1 MKNITQMKIA
11 IVAASRN
18 GFSEELSV
26 NRRKKVVEIYRAEH
40 GETDI
45 YECPICVGDNEISV
59 GRVLKN
65 IQKEECNALCI
76 YLGNYGP
83 EIAETMLAEKFAGP
97 MMFCAA
103 AEDNAADLCEGR
115 GDAYCG
121 LLNASYALGIRGLRV
136 YIPEEP
142 VGDTAE
148 CAAMIHDFLPV
159 ARALVGLKNLKI
171 ISFGPRPNNFLAC
184 NAPIKP
190 LFDLGVEIE
199 ENSELDLLEAFQKH
213 EGDKRIPSVAEEM
226 AAELGA
232 GNTMPEI
239 LPKLAQ
245 YELTLTDW
253 IRTHKGQR
261 KYVALTSKCWP
272 AFETQFGFVPCYV
285 NSRLTAKGYPV
296 ACEVDIYGALSEYIG
311 TCVTG
316 EAVTILDINNTVP
329 REMYDEA
336 IRGKDFLAGVYSLRD
351 TFMAF
356 HCGNTAASR
365 VQEGRMCHHQMMLKS
380 LPAEITK
387 GTLQGDIQPGKATL
401 YRLQGTAAGKLCA
414 YVAQGEILPV
424 ATRSYGSIGICAI
437 KGMGRFYRHVLV
449 EKHFPHHGAM
459 AFGHYGQAIY
469 EVFKYLGIGAGDI
482 DYNRREGDCY
492 KTENPFYERAAE

>member
-1 MKNITQMKIA
+1 MKNIPQMKIA

-26 NRRKKVVEIYRAEH
+26 ERRKRVANIYRSKYD
-40 GETDI
+40 ETEI
-45 YECPICVGDNEISV
+45 YECPICVGDNEVSV

-65 IQKEECNALCI
+65 VQKEECNVLCI

-97 MMFCAA
+97 VMFCAA
-103 AEDNAADLCEGR
+103 TEDNSDNLLEGR

-121 LLNASYALGIRGLRV
+121 MLNASYALGIRGLRV

-142 VGDTAE
+142 VGDTEE

-159 ARALVGLKNLKI
+159 ARAIVGVKNLKI
-171 ISFGPRPNNFLAC
+171 ITFGPRPNNFLAC

-190 LFDLGVEIE
+190 LFDLGIEIE

-213 EGDKRIPSVAEEM
+213 EGDKRILGVAEEM
-226 AAELGA
+226 ATELGA

-245 YELTLTDW
+245 YELTLMDW

-261 KYVALTSKCWP
+261 RYVALTSKCWP
-272 AFETQFGFVPCYV
+272 AFEPQFGFVPCYV

-316 EAVTILDINNTVP
+316 EEVTILDINNSVP
-329 REMYDEA
+329 KDMYNES
-336 IRGKDFLAGVYSLRD
+336 IGGKTFMDGSYSLRD

-356 HCGNTAASR
+356 HCGNTAACR
-365 VQEGRMCHHQMMLKS
+365 LQDCKMCNHQMMLKS
-380 LPAEITK
+380 LTAEITK
-387 GTLQGDIQPGKATL
+387 GTLQGDIKPGRATL
-401 YRLQGTAAGKLCA
+401 YRLQSTAAGNLKA
-414 YVAQGEILPV
+414 YVAQGEILPI
-424 ATRSYGSIGICAI
+424 ATKSYGSIGICAI

-449 EKHFPHHGAM
+449 EKQFPHHGALL
-459 AFGHYGQAIY
+459 FDHYGQAVY
-469 EVFKYLGIGAGDI
+469 EVLKYLGLDAKDI
-482 DYNRREGDCY
+482 DYNKREGEY
-492 KTENPFYERAAE
+492 YETENPFYQGLSV

>member
-1 MKNITQMKIA
+1 MKNIPKIKIA
-11 IVAASRN
+11 IVAASRS

-26 NRRKKVVEIYRAEH
+26 NRRKQVVESYRKRNKED
-40 GETDI
+40 DI
-45 YECPICVGDNEISV
+45 YECPICVGDNEVSV

-83 EIAETMLAEKFAGP
+83 EIAETMLAEKFHGAV
-97 MMFCAA
+97 MFCAA
-103 AEDNAADLCEGR
+103 AEDSGEDLFEGR

-121 LLNASYALGIRGLRV
+121 MLNASYALGIRNKRV

-148 CAAMIHDFLPV
+148 CAEMIHAFLPI
-159 ARALVGLKNLKI
+159 ARAIEGLKNLKI

-190 LFDLGVEIE
+190 LFELGVEIE
-199 ENSELDLLEAFQKH
+199 ENSELDLLMAFQKH
-213 EGDKRIPSVAEEM
+213 EGDKRIQGIVNEM
-226 AAELGA
+226 VVELGD
-232 GNTMPEI
+232 GNIMPEI

-245 YELTLTDW
+245 YELTLMDW

-272 AFETQFGFVPCYV
+272 AFGPAFGFVPCYV

-311 TCVTG
+311 TCIS
-316 EAVTILDINNTVP
+316 ADDVTILDINNSVP
-329 REMYDEA
+329 RDMYEEM
-336 IRGKDFLAGVYSLRD
+336 IKDKSFIDGPYGLRD
-351 TFMAF
+351 VFMAF
-356 HCGNTAASR
+356 HCGNTAACR
-365 VQEGRMCHHQMMLKS
+365 VKDCKLCNHNMMVKS
-380 LPAEITK
+380 LPADITK
-387 GTLQGDIQPGKATL
+387 GTLQGDIQPGRATF
-401 YRLQGTAAGKLCA
+401 YRLQSTAAGKLCA
-414 YVAQGEILPV
+414 YVTQGEILPV
-424 ATRSYGSIGICAI
+424 ATKSYGSIGICAI

-449 EKHFPHHGAM
+449 EKHFPHHGALL
-459 AFGHYGQAIY
+459 FDHYGHAVY
-469 EVFKYLGIGAGDI
+469 EVFKCLGIDVREI
-482 DYNRREGDCY
+482 DYNKPEGSFY
-492 KTENPFYERAAE
+492 ETENPFYMGLSK